1 LWDAYTGKAGGS
13 WTPEEAKAAV
23 FVLGIAGARDRAIIV
38 QNMGWLVER
47 GLAAET
53 ASERMSLTK
62 ATLEAIL
69 QALKRSKKGESDI
82 KDTVR

>member
-1 LWDAYTGKAGGS
+1 LWNAYTGKGGGS

-23 FVLGIAGARDRAIIV
+23 FVLGIVGACDRAVIV
-38 QNMGWLVER
+38 QNMGWLVET
-47 GLAAET
+47 GLSEET
-53 ASERMSLTK
+53 ARERMSLTK
-62 ATLEAIL
+62 VTLEAIL